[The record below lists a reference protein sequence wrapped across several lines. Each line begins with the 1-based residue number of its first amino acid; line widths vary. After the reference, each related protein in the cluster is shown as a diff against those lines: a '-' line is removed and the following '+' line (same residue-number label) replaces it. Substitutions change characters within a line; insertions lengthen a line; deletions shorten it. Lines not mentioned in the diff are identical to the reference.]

1 MTPVYHGLTR
11 RRRAG
16 LDGFKV
22 LTCRRARR
30 NICQHVIWSRVLLL
44 KSFSGASIRRVID
57 RANARVPEHAHDWP
71 VLSLFVLG
79 AYTNHTEL
87 GELAISSPSAI
98 LYRAGAAHRNDVS
111 GAGFEQIEVEFD
123 PAWLSGVDDPGTPVQ
138 RWIGGRSG
146 ALARLLAQQC
156 SRDLSEEQLRAALR
170 GLIECG
176 AGERRRATPSWLD
189 CIERRLQADPAAS
202 VATLANEVGRH
213 PSWLGA
219 AYRLI
224 RGEGIQ
230 DSAAR
235 IRVER
240 AARQLRETDVSLA
253 WVASDAGFC
262 DQSHMNR
269 TFRRVLGRTP
279 AAVRQERYDLR
290 QTNMRLTA
298 APRAIQSLT
307 SST

>member
-1 MTPVYHGLTR
+1 
-11 RRRAG
+11 
-16 LDGFKV
+16 
-22 LTCRRARR
+22 
-30 NICQHVIWSRVLLL
+30 LLL

-71 VLSLFVLG
+71 VVSLFVIG

-87 GELAISSPSAI
+87 GELAISSPSAV
-98 LYRAGAAHRNDVS
+98 LYRAGARHRNDVS
-111 GAGFEQIEVEFD
+111 SAGFEQIEIEFD
-123 PAWLSGVDDPGTPVQ
+123 PAWLPEANSPGAPVR

-176 AGERRRATPSWLD
+176 GGDQRRAPPSWLGE
-189 CIERRLQADPAAS
+189 IERRLQSDPAAS
-202 VATLANEVGRH
+202 VAGLAEEVGRH

-219 AYRLI
+219 AYRLT

-230 DSAAR
+230 DTAAR
-235 IRVER
+235 LKVER
-240 AARQLRETDVSLA
+240 AARMLRETDVSLA
-253 WVASDAGFC
+253 WVAGDAGFC

-279 AAVRQERYDLR
+279 SVVRAERYDLR
-290 QTNMRLTA
+290 QGGSRPPAVSPSPT
-298 APRAIQSLT
+298 
-307 SST
+307 

>member
-1 MTPVYHGLTR
+1 M
-11 RRRAG
+11 
-16 LDGFKV
+16 
-22 LTCRRARR
+22 
-30 NICQHVIWSRVLLL
+30 LL

-71 VLSLFVLG
+71 VLSLYVMG

-87 GELAISSPSAI
+87 GEMAISSPSAI
-98 LYRAGAAHRNDVS
+98 FYRAGAAHRNDVS
-111 GAGFEQIEVEFD
+111 SAGFEQIEIEFD
-123 PAWLSGVDDPGTPVQ
+123 PAWLRDADDPAAPVQ

-156 SRDLSEEQLRAALR
+156 TGDLSEEQLRAALR
-170 GLIECG
+170 SLIACG
-176 AGERRRATPSWLD
+176 ARDRQRAIPSWLGSID
-189 CIERRLQADPAAS
+189 RRLQADPAAS
-202 VATLANEVGRH
+202 VAGLANEVGRH

-219 AYRLI
+219 AYRLT

-230 DSAAR
+230 DTAAR
-235 IRVER
+235 IKVER
-240 AARQLRETDVSLA
+240 AARLLRETEVSIA

-279 AAVRQERYDLR
+279 AAVRRERYDLR
-290 QTNMRLTA
+290 RSNTRPDPG
-298 APRAIQSLT
+298 PRPAIAGPT
-307 SST
+307 R